1 MTGTWLAEPGD
12 GVTITLTL
20 AQDGAFTWAITQNG
34 RTQTI
39 QGQAGY
45 QDDVLVLGQEEG
57 PPLSGAVQMTDAD
70 AGFVFKPPGAGEG
83 NEGLTFMRQAG

>member
-1 MTGTWLAEPGD
+1 MTEG
-12 GVTITLTL
+12 
-20 AQDGAFTWAITQNG
+20 G

-57 PPLSGAVQMTDAD
+57 PPLTGKVALRPDEGSFT
-70 AGFVFKPPGAGEG
+70 FKPPGAPDDAA
-83 NEGLTFMRQAG
+83 GLTFAREAG